1 MKKEEGDERSIQQEE
16 DQEQE
21 LRKRIKRRKEQ

>member
-1 MKKEEGDERSIQQEE
+1 VKKDDGDERSIQQAE

-21 LRKRIKRRKEQ
+21 LRKRTKRRKEQ

>member
-1 MKKEEGDERSIQQEE
+1 VKKEDGDERSIQQE

-21 LRKRIKRRKEQ
+21 LRKRTKRRKEQ